1 MKNEKLQINNMEFL
15 IFHTARS
22 THLPYSE
29 DETAP
34 GWEPDGR
41 RVVVRKDQVVAFTDN
56 QVVTPQLKLRVT
68 ETADEIIHMLMS

>member
-29 DETAP
+29 DEAAP

-41 RVVVRKDQVVAFTDN
+41 RVVVRKDQVVAFADN
-56 QVVTPQLKLRVT
+56 QVVTPQLKFRVT

>member
-1 MKNEKLQINNMEFL
+1 MKNEKLQINQMEFL

-22 THLPYSE
+22 ASVPYSE

-41 RVVVRKDQVVAFTDN
+41 KAVVRKDQIAVFTDHL
-56 QVVTPQLKLRVT
+56 VVTPQFKLVVT